1 MISQRQQ
8 KIRALFDPFR
18 KAFIMMKTK
27 NPARITVACI
37 FALVL
42 LDTAFLQFY
51 SVQIAPV
58 LQANLNSTAP
68 IAAFHLFAAIPLM
81 YFLIAMLVTEVLCI
95 LVHGQG
101 GASARNSSKILWF
114 VSLAASAALILLYAA
129 AVILQLTGDSGPVL
143 QNAMIVLIS
152 TPALFAF
159 PGILLSLSI
168 FMLSERKST
177 K

>member
-1 MISQRQQ
+1 MTET
-8 KIRALFDPFR
+8 K
-18 KAFIMMKTK
+18 KA
-27 NPARITVACI
+27 ARITVSCI
-37 FALVL
+37 FSLVL
-42 LDTAFLQFY
+42 LDTAFLEFY
-51 SVQIAPV
+51 SARIAPV
-58 LQANLNSTAP
+58 LQANLDSTAP
-68 IAAFHLFAAIPLM
+68 IAAFHLFAAVPLM

-95 LVHGQG
+95 LVRGQPR
-101 GASARNSSKILWF
+101 ASGRSSSKILWF

-129 AVILQLTGDSGPVL
+129 AVILQLTGDYGPFL
-143 QNAMIVLIS
+143 QNAMIALIS